1 MDIDELAKEYD
12 KQYKVLCAKVDG
24 LKPLLSVYRGEDLFK
39 LRRKMRIY
47 YDMACECRKV
57 YFMLTDYYGEEEI
70 WVDFWGIYGLV

>member
-1 MDIDELAKEYD
+1 MGIDELAKEYD

-57 YFMLTDYYGEEEI
+57 YFMLTDYYREEEI
-70 WVDFWGIYGLV
+70 

>member
-47 YDMACECRKV
+47 YDMACECRNMSGFFEE
-57 YFMLTDYYGEEEI
+57 FMGSI
-70 WVDFWGIYGLV
+70 I